1 MRHSSLNA
9 RLASAFSSVVAFAD
23 ETISVHEVVPN
34 WWGSVI
40 GARVLLGPTAA
51 DGEDGTVIRQE

>member
-1 MRHSSLNA
+1 MRHSSLSA
-9 RLASAFSSVVAFAD
+9 RLASAFSSMVPLAD

-51 DGEDGTVIRQE
+51 NGGESTVIRQE